1 MSEQERRN
9 FSRIEYNAKVL
20 IEQGEHKSVGSVI
33 ELSLNGVLIDSK
45 SKLDKNQPVDI
56 QIIIDEFSPAIHLK
70 AEIVHHQEQQY
81 GLRTLEID
89 IDSMLQ
95 LRAII
100 SMHNDDP
107 DEIHRESDALW
118 KTKLEEKELE
128 EKEPEDN

>member
-1 MSEQERRN
+1 MSEQDRRN

-45 SKLDKNQPVDI
+45 SKLDVTQPVDI
-56 QIIIDEFSPAIHLK
+56 QIIIDEFSPAIHQK
-70 AEIVHHQEQQY
+70 AEIVHHQDQQY
-81 GLRTLEID
+81 GLKTLEID

-95 LRAII
+95 LRTII

-107 DEIHRESDALW
+107 DEIHRESKALW
-118 KTKLEEKELE
+118 EIKVEEK
-128 EKEPEDN
+128 DNEIQD

>member
-33 ELSLNGVLIDSK
+33 ELSLNGVLIDAK
-45 SKLDKNQPVDI
+45 SKLDQSQPVDV

-70 AEIVHHQEQQY
+70 AEIVHHQDQQY

-95 LRAII
+95 LRTII
-100 SMHNDDP
+100 GMHNDDP

-118 KTKLEEKELE
+118 KTKVEEK
-128 EKEPEDN
+128 NS

>member
-9 FSRIEYNAKVL
+9 FLRVEYNAKVL
-20 IEQGEHKSVGSVI
+20 IEQGEHKSVGSVV
-33 ELSLNGVLIDSK
+33 ELSLNGVLIDAK
-45 SKLDKNQPVDI
+45 SKLDQSKPVDI
-56 QIIIDEFSPAIHLK
+56 QIIIDEFSPAIHLT
-70 AEIVHHQEQQY
+70 AEIVHHQDQQY

-95 LRAII
+95 LRTII

-118 KTKLEEKELE
+118 KAKLEEA
-128 EKEPEDN
+128 ED

>member
-1 MSEQERRN
+1 MSEQDRRN

-45 SKLDKNQPVDI
+45 SKLDVTQPVDI
-56 QIIIDEFSPAIHLK
+56 QIIIDEFSPAIHQK

-81 GLRTLEID
+81 GLKTLEID

-95 LRAII
+95 LRTII

-107 DEIHRESDALW
+107 DDIHRESKALW
-118 KTKLEEKELE
+118 EIKVEEKDSEI
-128 EKEPEDN
+128 KN

>member
-1 MSEQERRN
+1 MSEQDRRN

-45 SKLDKNQPVDI
+45 SKLDVTQPVDI
-56 QIIIDEFSPAIHLK
+56 QIIIDEFSPAIHQK
-70 AEIVHHQEQQY
+70 AEIVHHQDQQY
-81 GLRTLEID
+81 GLKTLEID

-95 LRAII
+95 LRTII

-107 DEIHRESDALW
+107 DDIHRESKALW
-118 KTKLEEKELE
+118 EIKVEEKDSET
-128 EKEPEDN
+128 NS

>member
-33 ELSLNGVLIDSK
+33 ELSLNGVLVDSK
-45 SKLDKNQPVDI
+45 SRLDKSQPVDV

-70 AEIVHHQEQQY
+70 AKIVHHEDQQY
-81 GLRTLEID
+81 GLKTLEID

-95 LRAII
+95 LRTII

-107 DEIHRESDALW
+107 DEIHRESKALW
-118 KTKLEEKELE
+118 ETKLEEK
-128 EKEPEDN
+128 NSG

>member
-1 MSEQERRN
+1 VSEQDRRN

-45 SKLDKNQPVDI
+45 SKLDVTQPVDI
-56 QIIIDEFSPAIHLK
+56 QIIIDEFSPAIHQK
-70 AEIVHHQEQQY
+70 AEIVHHQDQQY
-81 GLRTLEID
+81 GLKTLEID

-95 LRAII
+95 LRTII

-107 DEIHRESDALW
+107 DDIHRESKALW
-118 KTKLEEKELE
+118 EIKVEEKDSET
-128 EKEPEDN
+128 NS

>member
-1 MSEQERRN
+1 MSEQDRRN

-45 SKLDKNQPVDI
+45 SKLDVTQPVDI
-56 QIIIDEFSPAIHLK
+56 QIIIDEFSPAIHQK
-70 AEIVHHQEQQY
+70 AEIVHHQDQQY
-81 GLRTLEID
+81 GLKTLEID

-95 LRAII
+95 LRTII

-107 DEIHRESDALW
+107 DDIHRESKALW
-118 KTKLEEKELE
+118 EIKVEEKDSEI
-128 EKEPEDN
+128 NH

>member
-1 MSEQERRN
+1 MSEQDRRN

-45 SKLDKNQPVDI
+45 SKLDVTQPVDI
-56 QIIIDEFSPAIHLK
+56 QIIIDEFSPAIHQK
-70 AEIVHHQEQQY
+70 AEIVHHQDQQY
-81 GLRTLEID
+81 GLKTLEID

-95 LRAII
+95 LRTII

-107 DEIHRESDALW
+107 DDIHRESKALW
-118 KTKLEEKELE
+118 EIKVEEKDSEI
-128 EKEPEDN
+128 KN